1 MRGYQKAPR
10 ERFKLLK
17 DKVLTT
23 EELVLYE
30 FLIAITDWDSN
41 HETYGLFKAIDE
53 DIAETLGWKSRST
66 VCKHRKSLFKKGFL
80 IPVEK
85 GWVKAKDYSEWE
97 SRKPSS
103 LVGEKEKVDV
113 DAIASEIEQLDI
125 KELEQK
131 HDKNVSEVEQELLE
145 EIQQEVSK
153 IDQESEEFVQSRG
166 LEQKLSLSSY
176 KGEYS
181 IGNKETEDQAQSDEL
196 LEEIFGE

>member
-1 MRGYQKAPR
+1 
-10 ERFKLLK
+10 
-17 DKVLTT
+17 
-23 EELVLYE
+23 
-30 FLIAITDWDSN
+30 
-41 HETYGLFKAIDE
+41 
-53 DIAETLGWKSRST
+53 
-66 VCKHRKSLFKKGFL
+66 
-80 IPVEK
+80 
-85 GWVKAKDYSEWE
+85 
-97 SRKPSS
+97 
-103 LVGEKEKVDV
+103 VGEKEKVDV